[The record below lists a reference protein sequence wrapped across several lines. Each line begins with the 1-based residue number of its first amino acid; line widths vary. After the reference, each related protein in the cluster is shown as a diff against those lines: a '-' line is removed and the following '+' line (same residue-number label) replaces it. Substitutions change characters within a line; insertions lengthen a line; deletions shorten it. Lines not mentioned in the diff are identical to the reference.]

1 MSNQTKTPTETNIFT
16 YVKSFTAISPEEL
29 EASINAFIS
38 DPAFIVCGI
47 QYIQALTGDFGAFLT
62 YKVIKE

>member
-1 MSNQTKTPTETNIFT
+1 M
-16 YVKSFTAISPEEL
+16 SPEEL

-47 QYIQALTGDFGAFLT
+47 QYMQTLSGAFGAFLT
-62 YKVIKE
+62 YKVIEE